1 MLVFRVQRVNALRSL
16 RYTPDSMLAFV
27 VRRIVLTIPV
37 IWIVVTLVFGLIHL
51 VPGDPIAQML
61 GEGASVTEVAR
72 LRHELGLDRPVMA
85 QYRAYLAGLYHGN
98 LGVSFRDQQPVAD
111 SIRSRYPATIELAAT
126 ALIFSI
132 LFSVPAGVI
141 AAMRQNRFADRGLGL
156 LSLLGVSLPN
166 FALGPLLILL
176 FSIFLG
182 LLPVSGRDGFS
193 HLILPAATL
202 GMGLAAMTMRMV
214 RSSMLE
220 EIQQDYVRT
229 ARAKG
234 LRERTVLFRHAL
246 RNGLIP
252 VITILGLQMGSLL
265 AGAIITETIFSWP
278 GLGRLT
284 VQAINAQDY
293 PLAQGCIL
301 TISLTYILVNL
312 LTDVMYSVVDPRIRL

>member
-1 MLVFRVQRVNALRSL
+1 MLSFLIRRVALTL
-16 RYTPDSMLAFV
+16 
-27 VRRIVLTIPV
+27 PV
-37 IWIVVTLVFGLIHL
+37 TWIVVTLVFGLIHL

-72 LRHELGLDRPVMA
+72 LRHELKLDLPIME
-85 QYRAYLAGLYHGN
+85 QYKTYLIGLYHGN
-98 LGVSFRDQQPVAD
+98 LGMSFRDQQPVMA
-111 SIRSRYPATIELAAT
+111 SIKARYPATIQLAVA
-126 ALIFSI
+126 ALVLSL
-132 LFSVPAGVI
+132 LFAIPAGVLSAI
-141 AAMRQNRFADRGLGL
+141 RQRRFADRALGL
-156 LSLLGVSLPN
+156 ASLLGVSLPN

-176 FSIFLG
+176 FSIMLG
-182 LLPVSGRDGFS
+182 LLPVSGRNGLS

-202 GMGLAAMTMRMV
+202 SLGLSAMTMRMV

-220 EIQQDYVRT
+220 EIHQDYVRT

-234 LRERTVLFRHAL
+234 LKERTVLLKHAL

-284 VQAINAQDY
+284 IQAINSRDY

-301 TISLTYILVNL
+301 TISLTYIFVNL
-312 LTDVMYSVVDPRIRL
+312 ITDLMYSVVDPRIRL